1 MRHSQGF
8 FCAVFLSIRL
18 FNIPMLNI
26 TYVAL
31 YLYPAPM
38 YLFAFGAV
46 VVFIYSADF
55 NSCHFVPEQWINKLS
70 TFDCGAT
77 AREEQK
83 TNIYAFHVDC
93 LFDSRKL
100 FEIGLCV
107 CFWRDEIN
115 EKKTSFG
122 KYCTQMA
129 NAINLHS
136 RTFAYVIWIDLA
148 SETVRTFNLKRTS
161 PTTSHWCNTYASIQA
176 HRFLF
181 AENDRAKK
189 GIAKNAIVSAY
200 Y

>member
-1 MRHSQGF
+1 MFDAKYHLCCIVSSGKCF
-8 FCAVFLSIRL
+8 FRRFVSFTCCWLLVRGCSI
-18 FNIPMLNI
+18 
-26 TYVAL
+26 
-31 YLYPAPM
+31 
-38 YLFAFGAV
+38 
-46 VVFIYSADF
+46 SARM
-55 NSCHFVPEQWINKLS
+55 SHLVPEQWINKLS